1 MLKEKM
7 YRNSLHAK
15 GGLKE
20 SIQHVV
26 FSSSP
31 AKLWRAMG
39 KIFVEYDT
47 SL

>member
-1 MLKEKM
+1 MLKKKM
-7 YRNSLHAK
+7 CRNSLHTK

-31 AKLWRAMG
+31 EELWRAMG
-39 KIFVEYDT
+39 NIFVECDT
-47 SL
+47 AL